1 MKKLTLLTVV
11 MLLIGL
17 FVGCQSKETV
27 YQTNFKNKEF
37 NFSFR
42 IPKKWEGKYKAIE
55 GETDKPSAYLT
66 FEYTGHSDK
75 DGKNQPF
82 FSIIPNKQGLML
94 KKEDNIG
101 EYDGIYYFIMMWNL
115 NLITDESKSKEYENL
130 RLSSDEIKSRFS
142 IDNK

>member
-1 MKKLTLLTVV
+1 MKKLTLLIIV

-17 FVGCQSKETV
+17 FVGCQSKETI

-75 DGKNQPF
+75 DGKHQPF
-82 FSIIPNKQGLML
+82 FSIIPNKEGFSM
-94 KKEDNIG
+94 KEENNIG
-101 EYDGIYYFIMMWNL
+101 KYDGIYYFIMMYKL
-115 NLITDESKSKEYENL
+115 NNITDKSKSKEYDKL
-130 RLSSDEIKSRFS
+130 YLSQDEIKSRFS
-142 IDNK
+142 IENK